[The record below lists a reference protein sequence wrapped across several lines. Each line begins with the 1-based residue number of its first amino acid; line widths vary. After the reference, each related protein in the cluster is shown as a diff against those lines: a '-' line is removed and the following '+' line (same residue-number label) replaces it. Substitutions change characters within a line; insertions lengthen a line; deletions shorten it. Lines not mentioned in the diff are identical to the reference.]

1 MLKKGFII
9 MNFSQRGIKKTLR
22 QLRSK
27 GMKFIN
33 LFKVSFLQLFFIA
46 AITAC
51 ILMLCMGI
59 GAFNGIL
66 ESAPE
71 IDMLSLA
78 PTGYATMV
86 YDSEGH
92 EMIKLVASNSN
103 RTYVTLEKIP
113 VSLQNAVVA
122 VEDERFYSHNGID
135 IKGIIRAAYKGVS
148 NGFKFSQG
156 ASTLTQQLLKN
167 NVFDDSWV
175 TETNLVNKVKRKVQE
190 QYLAVQ
196 IEKEYDKDQILE
208 YYLNTINLGQNTLG
222 VQAASQRYFGK
233 PVYQLTISESA
244 VIAGITKNPSAYN
257 PISHPDKNAKRR
269 EEILEKMWQQGYIND
284 DEYAEALADDVYARI
299 QKYNESVAS
308 TTVNS
313 YFVDELTK
321 QVVEDLQNDL
331 GMDSDNAYRLLYS
344 GGLKIYS
351 TQNPEIQ
358 GYCDEVFSNEDNY
371 EGAVKY
377 LLSYQLTIEKANG
390 ELDNVSSEKF
400 EKYYKETNSKFH
412 MIFNSEEE
420 ANEAIENYKLAV
432 MEEGDEVRAENIS
445 LTLQPQASITVMD
458 QSTGYV
464 QAMVGGRG
472 PKLASKTYNRATDA
486 PRQPGSL
493 FKVLSTY
500 APALDSGAFTLANVQ
515 NDAPFSYTSGRPI
528 ANWYGESYRGVCT
541 LRTGIAQSLN
551 IVTVKVLT
559 QITPQ
564 VGFQYL
570 QNFGF
575 TTLVE
580 REVTRDGQVMTD
592 TGQALALGGITHG
605 VTNLETT
612 AAFATI
618 ANNGIYNKPTLYTK
632 VLDSDGNVILD
643 KTVPESHKV
652 LEETTAFLLTSAMQ
666 SVVTSGTGAMVNFGN
681 MSIAGKT
688 GTTSSYNDIWFSGY
702 TPYYTAT
709 VWVGFDNNDDLA
721 NNQHNIAKVLWR
733 ESMARIH
740 SELPNASFNMPN
752 GITRAS
758 VCSQSGKLPNAG
770 LCDDCTI
777 SEYFTVGTEPTEY
790 CDVHYKGTVCGYDG
804 KIACPN
810 CPFKTEGIAI
820 LPLKES
826 PMLDYGQP
834 EGTQDN
840 HCCHNDQF
848 FAQPNANEI
857 LQAQQWEMM
866 GR

>member
-1 MLKKGFII
+1 

-22 QLRSK
+22 NLKSK
-27 GMKFIN
+27 GIKILN
-33 LFKVSFLQLFFIA
+33 LFKVSFLQIVFIS
-46 AITAC
+46 AIIGC
-51 ILMLCMGI
+51 ILMFCMGI

-66 ESAPE
+66 KSSPE

-86 YDSEGH
+86 YDAEGH

-113 VSLQNAVVA
+113 VSLQHAVVA

-135 IKGIIRAAYKGVS
+135 IKGIIRAAYKGVT

-175 TETNLVNKVKRKVQE
+175 TETNMINKVKRKVQE

-269 EEILEKMWQQGYIND
+269 EEILEKMWKQDYITD
-284 DEYAEALADDVYARI
+284 EEYAEALADDVYSRI
-299 QKYNESVAS
+299 QKYNETVAS

-313 YFVDELTK
+313 YFVDELTN
-321 QVVEDLQNDL
+321 QVAEDLQNDL
-331 GMDSDNAYRLLYS
+331 GLDSNNAYKLLYS

-358 GYCDEVFSNEDNY
+358 GYCDEVFTNEENY
-371 EGAVKY
+371 AGAVKY
-377 LLSYQLTIEKANG
+377 LLSYQLTVEKENG
-390 ELDNVSSEKF
+390 DLINHSSEMF
-400 EKYYKETNSKFH
+400 ESFYKESNSKFNL
-412 MIFNSEEE
+412 IYNSEEE
-420 ANEAIENYKLAV
+420 AYEAIENYKLAV
-432 MEEGDEVRAENIS
+432 MEETDEVRAENIS

-464 QAMVGGRG
+464 VAMVGGRG
-472 PKLASKTYNRATDA
+472 EKVASKTLNRATDA
-486 PRQPGSL
+486 MRQPGSL

-500 APALDSGAFTLANVQ
+500 APALDSCGFTLANVQ
-515 NDAPFSYTSGRPI
+515 DDAPFSYTNGRPI
-528 ANWYGESYRGVCT
+528 SNWYGETYRGICS
-541 LRTGIAQSLN
+541 LRTGISQSLN

-564 VGFQYL
+564 VGFDYL
-570 QNFGF
+570 KSFGF
-575 TTLVE
+575 TTLVD
-580 REVTRDGQVMTD
+580 REVTKNGQILTD
-592 TGQALALGGITHG
+592 IGQALALGGITRG
-605 VTNLETT
+605 VTNMETT
-612 AAFATI
+612 AAFAAI
-618 ANNGIYNKPTLYTK
+618 ANNGVYNKPTLYTK

-643 KTVPESHKV
+643 KSVPESHRV
-652 LEETTAFLLTSAMQ
+652 IEETTAFLLTSAMQ
-666 SVVTSGTGAMVNFGN
+666 ECVSGGTGNIAKFPN

-709 VWVGFDNNDDLA
+709 VWVGFDNNVDLA
-721 NNQHNIAKVLWR
+721 GNQHDIAKHLWR
-733 ESMARIH
+733 ESMSRIH
-740 SELPNASFNMPN
+740 TELPNESFNMPN
-752 GITRAS
+752 GITQ
-758 VCSQSGKLPNAG
+758 VTICSKSGKLPNPG
-770 LCDDCTI
+770 LCDEFVRT
-777 SEYFTVGTEPTEY
+777 EYFAVGTEPTEY
-790 CDVHYKGTVCGYDG
+790 CDVHYSGTICAYDG
-804 KIACPN
+804 KIACEN
-810 CPFKTEGIAI
+810 CPFKTEGVAT
-820 LPLKES
+820 LPLSES
-826 PMLDYGQP
+826 PLLDYGQP
-834 EGTQDN
+834 EGAGDN

-848 FAQPNANEI
+848 FAQPNAYDI
-857 LQAQQWEMM
+857 IQSQQWEIYN
-866 GR
+866 R